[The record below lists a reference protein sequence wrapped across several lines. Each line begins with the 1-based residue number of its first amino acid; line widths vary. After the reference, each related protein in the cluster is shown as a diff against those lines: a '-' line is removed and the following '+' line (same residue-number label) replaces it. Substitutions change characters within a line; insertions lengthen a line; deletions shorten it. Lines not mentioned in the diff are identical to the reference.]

1 VSYTIKN
8 LRDVEDM
15 AVKHG
20 FSETQEARFPRGDL
34 GAEAT
39 GVAYHVLKPGKRQ
52 PFAHRHQ
59 EAEEIFVVL
68 SGSGRVKLDH
78 DIVEI
83 RPLDSIRLSPGSRAP
98 SRPTTTASRSSS
110 SARTTTRTRRWSRTS
125 GRTEAGAARGRARA
139 YAAAATGS
147 ASTGGNSPSSANPG
161 GAIRR

>member
-1 VSYTIKN
+1 MSYTIKN

-34 GAEAT
+34 GAEVT

-83 RPLDSIRLSPGSRAP
+83 RPLDSIRLSPEIARAF
-98 SRPTTTASRSSS
+98 
-110 SARTTTRTRRWSRTS
+110 
-125 GRTEAGAARGRARA
+125 EAGDEGLEILVFGPHHDKDAEMVRDFWED
-139 YAAAATGS
+139 
-147 ASTGGNSPSSANPG
+147 
-161 GAIRR
+161 